1 MAGIRTGNN
10 SGNHPNSPEPQV
22 APGMGDS
29 KLYIKTLQTDDGTK
43 PTNAGYNAL
52 YQSWDVVVRRD
63 NEFSPG
69 VVWPGDD
76 TLMEQQTPE
85 FDALNYVYV
94 RSRKKDKS
102 ADLASGTEKI
112 YVYWAC
118 ACTGLQWPKSFDNT
132 KNSGLGGLV
141 RTLSLV
147 NDDFSPNGI
156 CKQRLP
162 WNLTTIPKILQ
173 PTPKPGEL
181 VHTCLLVRIVP
192 TTNGSV
198 QMGPFESMPG
208 ETNNLADNVKK
219 FANIA
224 WLNTNVLNQ
233 DPKTPVASSWV
244 LIAPSERPRLFR
256 LTLAESRSA
265 LIQRRKM
272 RMSIWGNHIGRL
284 VNRIYPTVAAV
295 GPVAGDVDR
304 GEGDEYITVDSSMD
318 FILKPTAEYIKL
330 EFNID
335 SQDGWPAGERQ
346 EFDVVEYAGDDD
358 QLFVGGQHFVLDTDY
373 LRKPQEPRRRSIDCP
388 DDRPAQRRGL
398 LQRLLSPRGRGR

>member
-1 MAGIRTGNN
+1 MAGIRTGNH

-22 APGMGDS
+22 APGMGNS

-43 PTNAGYNAL
+43 PTNAGYDAL

-63 NEFSPG
+63 NNYS
-69 VVWPGDD
+69 PGDD
-76 TLMEQQTPE
+76 DSMQQETPRFGSE
-85 FDALNYVYV
+85 NYVNV
-94 RSRKKDKS
+94 RIRKKDNTAKLERS
-102 ADLASGTEKI
+102 TEKI

-118 ACTGLQWPKSFDNT
+118 ACTGLQWPNSFDDKTNG
-132 KNSGLGGLV
+132 GLGGRLDE
-141 RTLSLV
+141 LSLRD
-147 NDDFSPNGI
+147 NDFRNGI
-156 CKQRLP
+156 LKNQSS
-162 WNLTTIPKILQ
+162 WSFGEIPKALK
-173 PTPKPGEL
+173 PAPAPGEL

-224 WLNTNVLNQ
+224 WKNTNVLNPVAQ
-233 DPKTPVASSWV
+233 VASSWV
-244 LIAPSERPRLFR
+244 LIAPSERSRLFR
-256 LTLAESRSA
+256 LKLGESRSA

-284 VNRIYPTVAAV
+284 VNRIYPAVAAV

-318 FILKPTAEYIKL
+318 FVVKPTAEYIKL